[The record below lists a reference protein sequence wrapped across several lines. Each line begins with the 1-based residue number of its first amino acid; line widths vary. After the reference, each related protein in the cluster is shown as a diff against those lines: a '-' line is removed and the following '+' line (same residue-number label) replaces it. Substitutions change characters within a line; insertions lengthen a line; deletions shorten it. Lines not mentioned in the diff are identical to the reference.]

1 MLRAISDAGKAADD
15 AVLILWL
22 IIINAVSECHD
33 RLCKPCIQCQCCW
46 QISASMCFSPAIP
59 CHAIPYPSSPNRIRW
74 EEACLQRRGSL
85 WIGARPDIFDWRTP
99 WNFEA
104 TGVRCHPDAKKCRLH
119 RQIFMMWHAGLRGG
133 ASIWSWVLWIL
144 WHDQLMNVGM
154 MAWRYCFGPDTW
166 IGTMGRSRTT
176 WHQKQTAKCHCAGDR
191 WQLSFPSTFLQHGE
205 DMKS

>member
-59 CHAIPYPSSPNRIRW
+59 CHAIPIFPKQNTM
-74 EEACLQRRGSL
+74 RRSL
-85 WIGARPDIFDWRTP
+85 PAEKRLTLDWRKARHLWLKNTMDFLSDWGEIFP
-99 WNFEA
+99 MPNAEMPFA
-104 TGVRCHPDAKKCRLH
+104 C
-119 RQIFMMWHAGLRGG
+119 QIFMMWHAGLRGG

>member
-1 MLRAISDAGKAADD
+1 MIDCASLAFSANVADKSLQ
-15 AVLILWL
+15 VC
-22 IIINAVSECHD
+22 VSHP
-33 RLCKPCIQCQCCW
+33 L
-46 QISASMCFSPAIP
+46 S
-59 CHAIPYPSSPNRIRW
+59 HAMPYPTHLPQTEYDEKKPACR
-74 EEACLQRRGSL
+74 EEAHSGLAQGQTSLIEEHHGFPQRLG
-85 WIGARPDIFDWRTP
+85 WDF
-99 WNFEA
+99 
-104 TGVRCHPDAKKCRLH
+104 PDAKKCRLH

-133 ASIWSWVLWIL
+133 ASIWSWVVWIL

>member
-1 MLRAISDAGKAADD
+1 MPERQLMMQCWYYDY
-15 AVLILWL
+15 

-59 CHAIPYPSSPNRIRW
+59 CYAIPIFPKQNTM
-74 EEACLQRRGSL
+74 RRSL
-85 WIGARPDIFDWRTP
+85 PAEKRLTLDWRKARHLWLKNTMESKRLG
-99 WNFEA
+99 WDF
-104 TGVRCHPDAKKCRLH
+104 PDAECRNAVCMPDLH
-119 RQIFMMWHAGLRGG
+119 DVACR
-133 ASIWSWVLWIL
+133 ASWWCLDLILSLVDLVAWSTYEC
-144 WHDQLMNVGM
+144 WHDLKWNQ